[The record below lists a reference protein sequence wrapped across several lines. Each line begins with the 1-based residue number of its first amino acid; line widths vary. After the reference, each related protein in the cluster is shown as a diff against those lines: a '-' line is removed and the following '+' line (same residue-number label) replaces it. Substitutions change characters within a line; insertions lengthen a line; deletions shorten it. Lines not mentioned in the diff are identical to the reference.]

1 MSTAE
6 SESLREAKAR
16 QRIYAS
22 IAAAIMVAALV
33 IWRSNGITAAA
44 FLVTAAFVLLGVTLS
59 LEAEAEF
66 YHRHR
71 PDHGR
76 GRVNWLGSSRAI
88 ALAVSRATGD
98 STTDTIRTTVR
109 LSFVYSG
116 LALLAAVAASA
127 GPG

>member
-6 SESLREAKAR
+6 SESLREAIAR

-33 IWRSNGITAAA
+33 IWRSNGITAA